1 MQISLTSIKKN
12 ITKLLHR
19 YHFILFVIVV
29 MGGLSGAI
37 FLLNN
42 VLVVSDDAGGYTSQL
57 NKESFDTETI
67 EKLKELRASDEQT
80 AKLDFQNGKRIDP
93 FVE

>member
-12 ITKLLHR
+12 IVKLLHR
-19 YHFILFVIVV
+19 YHLILSIIII

-37 FLLNN
+37 FLLNR
-42 VLVVSDDAGGYTSQL
+42 VLILSDDAGDYTSQL
-57 NKESFDTETI
+57 NKDSFDTNTI

-80 AKLDFQNGKRIDP
+80 VKLDFQNGKRIDP